1 MVKLVVIFHE
11 TINRTHFENRINVE
25 EFDIFEI
32 MKLKHKYQRLHGI
45 IFDPTKKEE
54 SIE

>member
-11 TINRTHFENRINVE
+11 TFNRTHFEKRINVE

-45 IFDPTKKEE
+45 IFDSTKKEE